1 MIAIYARQSIDEKDS
16 ISIEGQIELCRH
28 ECSGCKPKA
37 FHDKAYLGKNTD
49 RQAFQRMM
57 AAVKRREINK
67 IIVYRLDRISRSIT
81 DFGRVRHQTNMK

>member
-16 ISIEGQIELCRH
+16 ISIEGHLELCRH

-37 FHDKAYLGKNTD
+37 FQDKGYLRKNTD
-49 RQAFQRMM
+49 QPAFQMM
-57 AAVKRREINK
+57 AAVKRREIDK

-81 DFGRVRHQTNMK
+81 DFGRV